1 MNTRLHFS
9 PKGVPGADADFD
21 IRPPSTP
28 CQHRSARELM
38 HRMYAWRGYRND
50 AHPLPAE
57 DASRLVLAAWRG
69 ERVAGTLTVG
79 ADSPRGLL
87 SEALYGK
94 EVRALRRANR
104 VLCEFSRL
112 AVDPGFSAREL
123 LVALFRTAYEHAC
136 HRFRATDLVIEVN
149 PRHSRYY
156 QRIFG
161 FRQVGELRH
170 CPRVDAPAVLLHR
183 ELDAAPEFPA
193 FSCAGGA

>member
-1 MNTRLHFS
+1 M
-9 PKGVPGADADFD
+9 GVPGAGAGFD

-28 CQHRSARELM
+28 WQHRSARDLIR
-38 HRMYAWRGYRND
+38 RMYAWRGYRND
-50 AHPLPAE
+50 VHPHPT
-57 DASRLVLAAWRG
+57 DDPSRLMLAAWQG
-69 ERVAGTLTVG
+69 DRVAGTLTVG

-87 SEALYGK
+87 SEALYRR
-94 EVRALRRANR
+94 EVGSLRGANR
-104 VLCEFSRL
+104 VLCEISRL

-123 LVALFRTAYEHAC
+123 LAALFRAAYHHAC
-136 HRFRATDLVIEVN
+136 GAYRATDFLIEVN

-183 ELDAAPEFPA
+183 KLEAVAEFPA